1 MDTKRAPSRDR
12 WIAIGAVAVV
22 VGLAVAVVATVL
34 DADRR
39 GRRSLERLQVSQ
51 VEQLARGLDARLEAG
66 LAGGRGLAG
75 APYSMKPRDPG
86 DRALLEQ
93 LTQLSPDSRIGI
105 MLVDPSGVI
114 INGTLLPDEL
124 LETPLN
130 RAGFTEA
137 LASGKASLL
146 PVATGVTMAEPT
158 IGYVLPIEAP
168 DGSARGAYVLET
180 HLGKGSGF
188 YDEVVLMRRGE
199 TGHFS
204 FVDDRGAVVASSD
217 VTLIGSKLPDAGL
230 LDRPA
235 GFHRVD
241 GKVAVVGSVPSA
253 NWRVVFAQDAAEFDG
268 GLGKRIDNAI
278 VLLIVSGLLAAAV
291 GFTAL
296 LRRLRRAREEQRR
309 LEEINRTTE
318 EFMSIVSHE
327 LRTPVAGVLGFLQTT
342 ADHWNVMSGDEQRQA
357 VERALAN
364 ARRLHLFSQEIL
376 DTARLDRGRLVG
388 DLELIDLRAELD
400 ASVTTART
408 LSPDRLIALWMP
420 DEPVWVK
427 ADPSRLQQV
436 FSNLEDNALTHS
448 PGSSPVTVRME
459 IEGDVVAVHV
469 ADEGP
474 GIPPHEMERIFDRF
488 VRGRGTTVVGTGLG
502 LHIARQI
509 VDAHGGTI
517 SVANGTGRGATFTV
531 RLPLAQ
537 AAGATTTAG

>member
-1 MDTKRAPSRDR
+1 MDNKRAPSRDR
-12 WIAIGAVAVV
+12 WIALGAAAVV

-39 GRRSLERLQVSQ
+39 GRQALERLQVSQ
-51 VEQLARGLDARLEAG
+51 VEQLARGLDARLEAAFQGASG
-66 LAGGRGLAG
+66 LAQ
-75 APYSMKPRDPG
+75 APYSLQLRDAG
-86 DRALLEQ
+86 DLALLDQ
-93 LTQLSPDSRIGI
+93 LQSLNPESRTGF
-105 MLVDPSGVI
+105 MLVDASGMI
-114 INGTLLPDEL
+114 TNGTLLPAEL
-124 LETPLN
+124 LGTKLSRP
-130 RAGFTEA
+130 GFTEA
-137 LASGKASLL
+137 LTSGKPSLL
-146 PVATGVTMAEPT
+146 PVAIGVTSAVPT
-158 IGYVLPIEAP
+158 VGYVLPFLAP
-168 DGSARGAYVLET
+168 DGSARGAFVLESD
-180 HLGKGSGF
+180 LGPKSAF
-188 YDEVVLMRRGE
+188 SVEVAEMRRGE

-204 FVDDRGAVVASSD
+204 FIDDHGTVVASSD
-217 VTLIGSKLPDAGL
+217 ATIVGRPFEEAAL
-230 LDRPA
+230 LDRAA

-241 GKVAVVGSVPSA
+241 GKVAVVDSVPSA
-253 NWRVVFAQDAAEFDG
+253 HWQVLFAQDTAEFDG
-268 GLGKRIDNAI
+268 GLGKRIDNAV
-278 VLLIVSGLLAAAV
+278 VLVIVSGLLAAAV
-291 GFTAL
+291 GFVAL

-342 ADHWNVMSGDEQRQA
+342 ADHWNIMSSDEQRQA

-388 DLELIDLRAELD
+388 DLEVIDLRGELD
-400 ASVTTART
+400 ASVATART
-408 LSPDRLIALWMP
+408 LSPERLIALWMP

-427 ADPSRLQQV
+427 ADPNRLRQV
-436 FSNLEDNALTHS
+436 FSNLEDNALSHS

-474 GIPPHEMERIFDRF
+474 GIPPQEMERIFERF
-488 VRGRGTTVVGTGLG
+488 VRGRGTTVAGTGLG

-509 VDAHGGTI
+509 VDGHGGTI

-537 AAGATTTAG
+537 AAGATAAS